1 MLRTA
6 VIATRRVANRLSDT
20 GLRPQILTARELTLA
35 TDELLDGVG
44 LAALEETWTGCRRGR
59 FQLRSFVL
67 KPSLFTT
74 EGLARLW
81 AVPSY
86 STAVCVSLRRDA
98 HTGLVKLR
106 GLARFSSHGRVR
118 VPLRGLGE
126 IRGVQHAALVC
137 SLPVPSPRRPV
148 KQWLFGKN
156 NEAVKD
162 LVLPAYG
169 CGQLVGA
176 DEHGRAVALPLFGP
190 NVGRVEMYGTL
201 HLAQQVVLR
210 SLALGAR
217 VRVHTKRV
225 RAWTAMANQVGD
237 ESFLCVGDRGRGAVS
252 EYSVEMFD
260 GVAEQP
266 VRTGV
271 TTMVVAPS
279 QAVAS
284 RDADVALHLLDGD
297 RDVVHIKTST
307 GSATVTMVATDD
319 EMRYLRSSFNIVD

>member
-1 MLRTA
+1 
-6 VIATRRVANRLSDT
+6 
-20 GLRPQILTARELTLA
+20 
-35 TDELLDGVG
+35 
-44 LAALEETWTGCRRGR
+44 
-59 FQLRSFVL
+59 
-67 KPSLFTT
+67 
-74 EGLARLW
+74 
-81 AVPSY
+81 
-86 STAVCVSLRRDA
+86 
-98 HTGLVKLR
+98 
-106 GLARFSSHGRVR
+106 
-118 VPLRGLGE
+118 
-126 IRGVQHAALVC
+126 
-137 SLPVPSPRRPV
+137 
-148 KQWLFGKN
+148 
-156 NEAVKD
+156 
-162 LVLPAYG
+162 
-169 CGQLVGA
+169 
-176 DEHGRAVALPLFGP
+176 
-190 NVGRVEMYGTL
+190 
-201 HLAQQVVLR
+201 VLR